1 MNALLDAVE
10 ALKTISQVHTNV
22 SEQPTRTKKP
32 RKSNLQ
38 HRIIQTNTNS
48 NFITCPSLDQFLSPS
63 LPFVPLRPLSVSP
76 PRYIF
81 ISIFFFQSSFFFL
94 ELIFLKVFQLKPMII

>member
-10 ALKTISQVHTNV
+10 ALKTISVVVQTNIP
-22 SEQPTRTKKP
+22 EQRSRTKKP

-38 HRIIQTNTNS
+38 HRIIQKNPNS
-48 NFITCPSLDQFLSPS
+48 NFITCSSLDQSLSPS

-81 ISIFFFQSSFFFL
+81 NIYLFVLFLSQLFFL
-94 ELIFLKVFQLKPMII
+94 LF